1 MALTIYYPAF
11 HPVYFTRSSAK
22 FKMADESFV
31 LVDQLIED
39 FDLENEL
46 FDDEDYMMV
55 FSAVSCYMRRNL
67 NRIDGY
73 FEVTVPTY
81 EPSEFLSHFR
91 MTRGTC
97 EILCREVM
105 NTGRIPAGNTKG
117 RQLIPP
123 TKQVLAFLWSMANQE
138 PTRLV
143 ADRFNITMSS
153 VNRVLHRGAQAL
165 ADLSA
170 EYIKWPNGACIFF

>member
-1 MALTIYYPAF
+1 MALTIKYPAF
-11 HPVYFTRSSAK
+11 HPTLSGAK
-22 FKMADESFV
+22 FKMAHESFV
-31 LVDQLIED
+31 LVDQLSED

-46 FDDEDYMMV
+46 FDDEDDIMV
-55 FSAVSCYMRRNL
+55 FSAVSCFMRRDL
-67 NRIDGY
+67 NRIHGY

-105 NTGRIPAGNTKG
+105 NTGRIPAGNTRG

-153 VNRVLHRGAQAL
+153 VNRVLQRGAQAL
-165 ADLSA
+165 ADLNA
-170 EYIKWPNGACIFF
+170 EYIKWPNGTCIIFNH